1 MNSAVR
7 IDELNDPLF
16 CRQLARVVSSMG
28 YPSFAAQVLGLIEDL
43 VQVDGLEMS
52 EWTLDMQ
59 RASVERITVLGGSG
73 LPLDNAASAEHVQ
86 SLLPSILH
94 MDDPLLIQR
103 RLPAG
108 DQHSKR
114 LADQCS
120 LVAGS
125 GSLRRVICVSRQ
137 ASSPPFSLQEMSV
150 LKNLADTLLKLL
162 EQHSRNLTPPGPTTP
177 GAGQH
182 SDSIDKAFSRKL
194 ERADVPLSARE
205 QEVCVGFLSGTS
217 VPELATRLQVKNSS
231 IESYLKR
238 AASKLGVKG
247 RHGLA
252 SWMARG

>member
-7 IDELNDPLF
+7 IDEVNDPLF
-16 CRQLARVVSSMG
+16 CRQLALVVSSMG
-28 YPSFAAQVLGLIEDL
+28 QPSFAAQVLGLIEDL

-59 RASVERITVLGGSG
+59 RASVQQITVLGGAG
-73 LPLDNAASAEHVQ
+73 LPLDSTSNTELSQ

-103 RLPAG
+103 RLPCS
-108 DQHSKR
+108 DQHPKR

-125 GSLRRVICVSRQ
+125 GNLRRVIRFSRQ

-150 LKNLADTLLKLL
+150 LKSLADTLLKLL
-162 EQHSRNLTPPGPTTP
+162 EQHSRNLLPLGPATPGP
-177 GAGQH
+177 GKH

-194 ERADVPLSARE
+194 EREDVPLSARE

-217 VPELATRLQVKNSS
+217 VPELARRLQVKNSS